1 MHLYVYRR
9 QYIDYQRKQ
18 NANRI
23 IFISLQPQNHRSM
36 SNDIL
41 RIIEGGLNND
51 KRKIINY
58 ATRLATQARA
68 DGDEE
73 FAKCIMERIE
83 STYSQSAATADAI
96 RMIPF
101 DIDSKMQMVQVV
113 PEDSTRTE
121 IILSDMVEKQVND
134 FINIICHSE
143 ELELAGVNVN
153 KTLLLYGAPG
163 CGKTSIAHYI
173 SEKTKLPLVVAR
185 LDGLVSSLLGSTA
198 KNIRRIFNYA
208 SSIPCILFLD
218 EFDAIAKARDDNHEL
233 GELKRVINSLLQN
246 IDELPSSCVLVA
258 ATNYPELL
266 DKAVWRRF
274 LTKVEV
280 GMPSENNRLKII
292 VSQLKGFESSFAS
305 DSSKMKALSDLMSNM
320 SPSDMATLFTK
331 VKVNC
336 IIQGTRNIEFEPV
349 LASIYENGGYNASV
363 DDYVRFLN
371 KHGVTQV
378 TISKMLEI
386 SLRQIRN
393 ILNEK

>member
-1 MHLYVYRR
+1 MYVYRR

-18 NANRI
+18 NENRI